1 MWLFAFLGQ
10 AENRGSVD
18 EGRQKEEEGEGEFQR
33 TEMWSAE
40 CVFSPLFTRFLTSP
54 EKSPL
59 QVDGDSWNLQN
70 CIIGLTNLNYACTN
84 GTCKTALCHVLD
96 FYKYYGRVGA
106 RLPAEFPSVQQM
118 PNHEGALNTE
128 SGAVRFALCPKT
140 SLHLPLGKRGKEATW
155 LV

>member
-1 MWLFAFLGQ
+1 MNVYSLPFLLDSLPPPRK
-10 AENRGSVD
+10 ALCR
-18 EGRQKEEEGEGEFQR
+18 
-33 TEMWSAE
+33 WH
-40 CVFSPLFTRFLTSP
+40 
-54 EKSPL
+54 
-59 QVDGDSWNLQN
+59 GDCWNLQN
-70 CIIGLTNLNYACTN
+70 CIIGLTNLKYARTN
-84 GTCKTALCHVLD
+84 GACKTALCHVLD

-128 SGAVRFALCPKT
+128 SDAVGFALCPKT